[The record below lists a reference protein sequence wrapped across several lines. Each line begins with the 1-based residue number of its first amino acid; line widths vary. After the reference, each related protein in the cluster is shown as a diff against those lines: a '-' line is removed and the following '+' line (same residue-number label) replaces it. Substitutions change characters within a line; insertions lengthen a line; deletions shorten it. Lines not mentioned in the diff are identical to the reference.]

1 VHCKWSEKGTRYQE
15 YENRGV
21 GRERAIVAADPVES
35 DGAVVGGAEALAPE
49 PDGGKRPCERGEDG
63 LDARTGNGRYG
74 ARRLAKPERRQRR
87 APATS
92 RVVCGSEGTPSSPAP
107 GTGAAEEEE
116 DMAEVGRT
124 ERRRGAKRRV
134 EAKNGDGVG
143 TTAVIG
149 FVAFESSLDSAF
161 RALTWDR

>member
-63 LDARTGNGRYG
+63 LDVAVRREDRERAVRGAEAGEAGEEATARSGDLEGRVRKRGYPLLPG
-74 ARRLAKPERRQRR
+74 AGDLGGRGGRGHGRGREDGAEARGEAAGGGEEWGWRGHDGGHRIRRL
-87 APATS
+87 
-92 RVVCGSEGTPSSPAP
+92 
-107 GTGAAEEEE
+107 
-116 DMAEVGRT
+116 
-124 ERRRGAKRRV
+124 
-134 EAKNGDGVG
+134 
-143 TTAVIG
+143 
-149 FVAFESSLDSAF
+149 
-161 RALTWDR
+161 